1 MAIKIQNTTIV
12 DDNRNST
19 LLSLVVQQNAGGTGA
34 SFIKIPYYV
43 DSTARD
49 VAITVPTVGMVA
61 FVGSLFQGYDGTK
74 WDSIAGA
81 ALDEALV
88 VAIMGL

>member
-34 SFIKIPYYV
+34 SYVKIPYYA
-43 DSTARD
+43 DATARD
-49 VAITVPTVGMVA
+49 TAITVPTVGMVI
-61 FVGSLFQGYDGTK
+61 FVGTLFQGYDGTK